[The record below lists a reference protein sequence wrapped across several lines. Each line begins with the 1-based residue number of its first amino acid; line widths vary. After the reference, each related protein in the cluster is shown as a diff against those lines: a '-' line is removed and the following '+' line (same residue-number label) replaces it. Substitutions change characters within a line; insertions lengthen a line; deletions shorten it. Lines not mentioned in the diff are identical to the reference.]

1 MGSWIRGGVGDLGL
15 NQNLV
20 EGHHGSSVFP
30 APVPLGL
37 SCFVCK
43 MGLMTAVL
51 PTPGGVWGLKVAK
64 QSALTAGRLQGQ
76 RVNARPT
83 GTPIGLWGMP
93 RGPGLWAA
101 AGAVF
106 TPLPRIFQR

>member
-20 EGHHGSSVFP
+20 EGHHSSSVFP

-51 PTPGGVWGLKVAK
+51 PTSGGVCGEAPGTKGEGQAHGRADR
-64 QSALTAGRLQGQ
+64 ALG
-76 RVNARPT
+76 NASGARSV
-83 GTPIGLWGMP
+83 GCSSSCLH
-93 RGPGLWAA
+93 AA
-101 AGAVF
+101 
-106 TPLPRIFQR
+106 P